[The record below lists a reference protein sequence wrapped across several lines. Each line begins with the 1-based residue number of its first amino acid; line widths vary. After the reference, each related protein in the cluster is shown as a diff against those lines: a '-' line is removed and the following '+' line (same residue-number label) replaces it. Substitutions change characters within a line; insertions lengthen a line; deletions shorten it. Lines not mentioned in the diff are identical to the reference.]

1 MIGDRV
7 LIGKIN
13 EDEDGYIDGC
23 SLAYQSDLGEV
34 FSRKAFEG
42 QVGEIVD
49 EECYTRVRVALTLD
63 LLLINGEYEVVTHE
77 S

>member
-1 MIGDRV
+1 
-7 LIGKIN
+7 
-13 EDEDGYIDGC
+13 
-23 SLAYQSDLGEV
+23 V
-34 FSRKAFEG
+34 FPRKAFEG

-63 LLLINGEYEVVTHE
+63 LLLVNGEYEVVTHE